1 MGVEKQPLLKRFRF
15 AIEQSLAK
23 AQFLIVPEIL
33 TFQALVLFLLFLRK
47 NGDFRHS
54 AMLIPLAVR
63 IAQSLGLHRD
73 GTQLQNLSPFR
84 TEIHRRLFWGV
95 VVLDRRASEDI
106 AMDPMFVSGVY
117 DTHPP
122 LNINDSDL
130 LPQAAHLPIERK
142 GFTESSFVLIRI
154 KTLLTSEAVQKMI
167 LTAADGIQTQA
178 EIDQLQ
184 ARCNEEWKNCA
195 AYIREHYI
203 GADATPDIRFR
214 CEAMM
219 GLIMAKL
226 RLMTQCLIPSMSEDG
241 VTVTIRRPPSLL
253 RVACISEMFEFN
265 HLGTHHPSLKHFRW
279 VFISYTRWHGSSMML
294 TEMLRHPWSSI
305 LERGWEA
312 MHNVFQDSGPGEL
325 EQLAERTVMVVP
337 FQKLYHLVT
346 EYRRSELARLRADP
360 EAARQLHAATVHP
373 TGLGLFEMSFDEYIV
388 KADKSWRQL
397 VGLNTGTSQSSPVDV
412 EGTQSGYNK
421 LYDVIMSSGRQDCT
435 EDEIANGHEEPVE
448 YDFEALSQQE
458 MQDFYNFAT
467 V

>member
-1 MGVEKQPLLKRFRF
+1 MGVEKQPLLRRFRF

-23 AQFLIVPEIL
+23 AQFLIVPELL

-73 GTQLQNLSPFR
+73 GTHLQSLSPFR
-84 TEIHRRLFWGV
+84 TEINRRLFWGV
-95 VVLDRRASEDI
+95 VVLDRRASEDL
-106 AMDPMFVSGVY
+106 AMDPMLVSGAY
-117 DTHPP
+117 DTAPP

-130 LPQAAHLPIERK
+130 LPQAAQLPIARK
-142 GFTESSFVLIRI
+142 GFTESSYVLIRI
-154 KTLLTSEAVQKMI
+154 KTLVTSEKVQKMI
-167 LTAADGIQTQA
+167 LATSDRLKTQA

-184 ARCNEEWKNCA
+184 LRCDDEWKNCA
-195 AYIREHYI
+195 SYIREHYI
-203 GADATPDIRFR
+203 GADAAPNTRFT

-219 GLIMAKL
+219 GLIIAKL
-226 RLMTQCLIPSMSEDG
+226 RLMTQCLIPAMSEDG
-241 VTVTIRRPPSLL
+241 STPTLRRPPSLR

-265 HLGTHHPSLKHFRW
+265 HLGAHHPYLKPFRW
-279 VFISYTRWHGSSMML
+279 VFTSYTRWHGSSMML

-305 LERGWEA
+305 LERGWQA
-312 MHNVFQDSGPGEL
+312 MHEVFQDSGPGEL
-325 EQLAERTVMVVP
+325 EQLAERTVMVLP

-346 EYRRSELARLRADP
+346 EYRNSELARLRADP
-360 EAARQLHAATVHP
+360 EAARQLHATTTHP
-373 TGLGLFEMSFDEYIV
+373 KGLGLFDMPVEENIV
-388 KADKSWRQL
+388 KADKSWRHL
-397 VGLNTGTSQSSPVDV
+397 VGFETETSQSSPVDV
-412 EGTQSGYNK
+412 EGTQTGYNK
-421 LYDVIMSSGRQDCT
+421 LYDVIMSSGRQDGA
-435 EDEIANGHEEPVE
+435 EDETANGHEEPVE